1 MLCPSPPSL
10 GLVASSPL
18 STLRLNTPMRFSKK
32 QVSLLA
38 PPVPPGAVGIEVT
51 SYNTV
56 FFGQDVPWQIERKGR
71 LLHCT
76 G

>member
-1 MLCPSPPSL
+1 
-10 GLVASSPL
+10 
-18 STLRLNTPMRFSKK
+18 MRFSKK

-56 FFGQDVPWQIERKGR
+56 FFGQDVPWQIREKGASYIVLDDDR
-71 LLHCT
+71 R
-76 G
+76 